1 MEFTRISEIDMPVS
15 RVGLGTWAIGGTFW
29 GGSNEKDSIKTI
41 LKALDSGINLIDTA
55 PVYGYGF
62 SEEVV
67 GKALRMYGARSK
79 VVVATKAGLQWQDG
93 KIRRNASPARLR
105 HELEDSL
112 KRLKVKRI
120 DLYQLHWPDPST
132 PLEETAETLLRFKE
146 EGKIRAI
153 GLSNFSTAGMTK
165 FSEVAPF
172 QTVQPPY
179 NLFEREME
187 KDILP
192 WSRDAGITILGYSA
206 LCRGL
211 LSGRVGLGT
220 EFPDG
225 DIRRVDPKF
234 QSPRMDRYL
243 AAVNEL
249 DAFAREKFGKRV
261 VHLALR
267 FILDKLQD
275 GIALWGAR
283 KPEQLAPLEDCF
295 GWGLDQAA
303 LIEINGILSR
313 NIPEPIGVQFLA
325 PPQ

>member
-1 MEFTRISEIDMPVS
+1 MPVS

-29 GGSNEKDSIKTI
+29 GGSDEADSIKTI

-67 GKALRMYGARSK
+67 GKAIRMHGSRDK

-93 KIRRNASPARLR
+93 KIRRNASPERLR
-105 HELEDSL
+105 LELEDSL
-112 KRLKVKRI
+112 KRLKVNMI
-120 DLYQLHWPDPST
+120 DLYQIHWPDPGT
-132 PLEETAETLLRFKE
+132 PLEETAETMLRFQE

-153 GLSNFSTAGMTK
+153 GVSNFSPAEMAR
-165 FSEVAPF
+165 FNSVASI

-192 WSRDAGITILGYSA
+192 WCRNTGVTILGYSA

-220 EFPDG
+220 EFHET

-234 QSPRMDRYL
+234 QLPRMNRYL
-243 AAVNEL
+243 AAVSEL
-249 DAFAREKFGKRV
+249 DALAREKFGKRV

-267 FILDKLQD
+267 FILDRLKD
-275 GIALWGAR
+275 GVALWGAR

-295 GWGLDQAA
+295 GWVLNAA
-303 LIEINGILSR
+303 AMDEIDHILKE
-313 NIPEPIGVQFLA
+313 NIPEPIGVDFLS
-325 PPQ
+325 PPE